1 MGLAVD
7 RMHCTALC
15 SSAEALVEAPS
26 EVMRILDHAAFQLRS
41 LPKSCVLDEIAVAE
55 EH

>member
-1 MGLAVD
+1 MDLAVD

-15 SSAEALVEAPS
+15 SSAEALVEEPS
-26 EVMRILDHAAFQLRS
+26 EVMRIHDHEAFQLQS
-41 LPKSCVLDEIAVAE
+41 LLKSYELDEIAVAE